1 MKGEKKYKCRDG
13 DIAQL
18 QVKTGERAEEKNKR
32 GRENNVTFGST
43 SSLLL
48 LGSLL
53 SGLGDCDRSLSEIC

>member
-1 MKGEKKYKCRDG
+1 MIGGKKYKCRDG

-18 QVKTGERAEEKNKR
+18 QVKTEERAEKNKR
-32 GRENNVTFGST
+32 ETENNVTFGST

-53 SGLGDCDRSLSEIC
+53 SGLGDCNSSV